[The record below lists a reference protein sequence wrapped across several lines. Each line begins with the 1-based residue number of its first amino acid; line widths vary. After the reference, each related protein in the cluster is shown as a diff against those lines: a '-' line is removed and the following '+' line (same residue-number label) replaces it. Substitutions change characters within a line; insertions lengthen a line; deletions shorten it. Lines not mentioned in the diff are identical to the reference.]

1 MNAVGIDVSKGRST
15 VAILRPFGE
24 VVQVP
29 VDVMHDAVSLEN
41 LAYKILELDGETK
54 VLMEATG
61 RYHEPI
67 AAELHEH
74 GIFVSVVNPLLIR
87 NYSTENTVRKVKTD
101 RKDSL
106 KIAKYC
112 LDQWA
117 KLREYIPM
125 DALRQQLKL
134 VSRQYNFYMNRRT
147 GLENNLISLTE
158 KVFPGVNEL
167 FTSPERAD
175 GHRKWVDFF
184 TDFWH
189 CECISSVSEKAFTE
203 RYRKWC
209 IRHGYKFSESKAGDI
224 YISSLGHIVTLPCN
238 LHTKLLMQTAAKQWT
253 STSVL
258 IAQVKAEMIRLA
270 KRLPEYETVT
280 AMYGVGEVT
289 GAQLMAEIGDV
300 RNFPRRSSLI
310 AFAGVDPTV
319 DDSGKK
325 HTESN
330 PSSKRGSPHLR
341 KTLFQIVSTY
351 LKRSPVNEP
360 VYQFLDK
367 KRSEGKPYYVYM
379 TAASNKFL
387 RIYYARVKECMENM
401 ETAEAQT
408 N

>member
-1 MNAVGIDVSKGRST
+1 
-15 VAILRPFGE
+15 
-24 VVQVP
+24 
-29 VDVMHDAVSLEN
+29 MHDAVSLEN
-41 LAYKILELDGETK
+41 LAYKIMELEGETK

-134 VSRQYNFYMNRRT
+134 VSRQYNFYMNMRT
-147 GLENNLISLTE
+147 GLENNLISLTD

-167 FTSPERAD
+167 FTSPERTD

-209 IRHGYKFSESKAGDI
+209 VRHGYKFSERKAEDI

-258 IAQVKAEMIRLA
+258 MAQVKEEMIRLA
-270 KRLPEYETVT
+270 KRLPEYETVIG
-280 AMYGVGEVT
+280 MYGVGEVT

-351 LKRSPVNEP
+351 LKRSPANEP

-387 RIYYARVKECMENM
+387 RIYYARVKECMEAKDTTEN
-401 ETAEAQT
+401 
-408 N
+408 